1 MQCETGS
8 GYYRDFK
15 FKKKTR
21 KSGVKPVLAPIGS
34 LKFQKKKI
42 EIV

>member
-15 FKKKTR
+15 FFKKFR
-21 KSGVKPVLAPIGS
+21 KSGVKPVREIIGTGR
-34 LKFQKKKI
+34 FRC
-42 EIV
+42 